1 MILEATFWSSVIF
14 VAYAYVLYP
23 VMLAIV
29 SAMRRR
35 EIDRR
40 DVTPSV
46 SFIITAHNEEARIR
60 QKIENTL
67 RLGYPRERLEIIVAS
82 DGSTDDTDTITK
94 AYEGRG
100 VVLVRTATRRGKE
113 YAQRCAVE
121 IASGEILVFS
131 DVGATL
137 PSNAV
142 ATIVRN
148 FHDPTVGCVS
158 SVDHTVD
165 AHGHSTGEG
174 GYVRYEMLLRRL
186 ESKSGTLVGLSGSFF
201 AARRELCR
209 EWPNDLPSDMHTLF
223 RAVKAG
229 LRGVSD
235 PDSIAYYEN
244 VPDTRREFER
254 KVRTVL
260 RGISLFAANFEMA
273 NPWRYGL
280 FAWQLLSHKLCRWL
294 VPFAL
299 LVALLS
305 SALLIPHSPVYAL
318 AFVGQLVL
326 YCVALVG
333 MTVSHLTRVKP
344 VQIVVFFVLS
354 NLAILKA
361 WHRFV
366 AGDRIVSWQ
375 PSRR

>member
-1 MILEATFWSSVIF
+1 MMLEVAFWSSVLF
-14 VAYAYVLYP
+14 VAYAYVIYP
-23 VMLAIV
+23 VVLSIV
-29 SAMRRR
+29 SVIR
-35 EIDRR
+35 ERKVDRG

-46 SFIITAHNEEARIR
+46 SFIIAAHNEEARL
-60 QKIENTL
+60 QGKIENTL
-67 RLGYPRERLEIIVAS
+67 RLEYPRDQLEIIVAS
-82 DGSTDDTDTITK
+82 DGSTDRTDAITK
-94 AYEGRG
+94 TYEGNG
-100 VVLVRTATRRGKE
+100 VVLVKTATRRGKE
-113 YAQRCAVE
+113 SAQRCAVD
-121 IASGEILVFS
+121 IASGEVLVFS

-165 AHGHSTGEG
+165 ADGHSTGEG

-186 ESKSGTLVGLSGSFF
+186 ESKTGTLVGLSGSFF

-235 PDSIAYYEN
+235 PESIANYEN

-260 RGISLFAANFEMA
+260 RGISLFAANLEMA
-273 NPWRYGL
+273 NPRRYGL

-299 LVALLS
+299 LVALAS
-305 SALLIPHSPVYAL
+305 SALLIPHSTAYAV
-318 AFVGQLVL
+318 ACVTQLVL
-326 YCVALVG
+326 YGVALGG
-333 MTVSHLTRVKP
+333 MTVGRLTRAKLVR
-344 VQIVVFFVLS
+344 IVAFFVLS

-361 WHRFV
+361 WYRF
-366 AGDRIVSWQ
+366 AIGDRVVSWQ